1 MTTILDKFA
10 QAVTRHGDRSAII
23 EADGYE
29 ISFKELDLLA
39 RRYAAGFRKRGIER
53 GDRILLAMPIGI
65 DLFACLAAVWRLGA
79 TVVFPE
85 PAMGL
90 SGLRHAAETVA
101 PKAFLSS
108 GWYRLLGWF
117 VPVLRALDLRLT
129 PCADT
134 GKPVTGSLSAPEDV
148 ALISFTSGST
158 GKPKAIARSHSF
170 MMAQARAISPLLET
184 NNDDE
189 RDLVAFPVFVLV
201 CLSLGITS
209 VLPAWKLRRHDKA
222 SAEVIA
228 NQIAQQKITRLLVPP
243 VICETLSTSVALPDL
258 RAIFTGGG
266 PVFPDVLERLALL
279 KASLRLVAVYG
290 STEAEPIAHMEF
302 SDIGASDLEA
312 MQEGAG
318 LLAGHPVEQI
328 AVQIVD
334 GEIQVAGDHVN
345 ETYLDNAQ
353 NAENKVLRNGRIWHR
368 TGDTGRFDD
377 QGRLWLLGRAGNRVG
392 NIDPFS
398 VETAARFWPGLHRSA
413 LVAIEGRPVLAV
425 EGDRSHMEDWKRRA
439 LRLGIE
445 ELRLVDTIPMD
456 NRHRSKVDMARL
468 QTQLRAG

>member
-1 MTTILDKFA
+1 MTTILDRFA
-10 QAVTRHGDRSAII
+10 EAVTRNGNRPAIV
-23 EADGYE
+23 EADGRE
-29 ISFKELDLLA
+29 ISFGELDLLA
-39 RRYAAGFRKRGIER
+39 QHYAAGFRKRGIGH
-53 GDRILLAMPIGI
+53 GDRILLAMPVGI

-90 SGLRHAAETVA
+90 KGLRHAATAVA

-117 VPVLRALDLRLT
+117 VPELRALDLRLT
-129 PCADT
+129 PRADT
-134 GKPVTGSLSAPEDV
+134 GEPVTGSLSVPEDI

-158 GKPKAIARSHSF
+158 GEPKAIARSHSF

-184 NNDDE
+184 DNDDE

-222 SAEVIA
+222 SADVIA
-228 NQIAQQKITRLLVPP
+228 GQIARQKITRLLVPP
-243 VICETLSTSVALPDL
+243 VICETLSTAVGLPGL

-266 PVFPDVLERLALL
+266 PVFPDVLEQLASLD
-279 KASLRLVAVYG
+279 ANLRLVSVYG
-290 STEAEPIAHMEF
+290 STEAEPIAHLEF
-302 SDIGASDLEA
+302 SDVGASDLEA

-318 LLAGHPVEQI
+318 LLAGRPVEQI

-345 ETYLDNAQ
+345 ESYLDAAQ
-353 NAENKVLRNGRIWHR
+353 NAENKVLRGGRTWHR
-368 TGDTGRFDD
+368 TGDAGRFDG
-377 QGRLWLLGRAGNRVG
+377 QGRLWLLGRSGNRVG
-392 NIDPFS
+392 DIDPFS
-398 VETAARFWPGLHRSA
+398 VETAARFWPGLQRSA
-413 LVAIEGRPVLAV
+413 LVAVEGKPVLAV
-425 EGDRSHMEDWKRRA
+425 AGDRSHMEDWKRRA

-445 ELRLVDTIPMD
+445 ELRFVDAIPMD
-456 NRHRSKVDMARL
+456 NRHRSKVDMA
-468 QTQLRAG
+468 QLRKLL

>member
-1 MTTILDKFA
+1 MTTILDRFA
-10 QAVTRHGDRSAII
+10 EAVASHGNRQAIV
-23 EADGYE
+23 EADGRE
-29 ISFKELDLLA
+29 ISFDELDLLS
-39 RRYAAGFRKRGIER
+39 RHYAAGFRKNGIER
-53 GDRILLAMPIGI
+53 GDRILLAMPVGI

-85 PAMGL
+85 PSMGL
-90 SGLRHAAETVA
+90 KGLRHAADTVA

-117 VPVLRALDLRLT
+117 VPELRALDLRLT
-129 PCADT
+129 PHRNIST
-134 GKPVTGSLSAPEDV
+134 PVSDMLSEPDDV

-158 GKPKAIARSHSF
+158 EQPKAIARSHSF

-184 NNDDE
+184 GNDDE

-222 SAEVIA
+222 SPDVIA
-228 NQIAQQKITRLLVPP
+228 SQIVRQKVTRLLVPP
-243 VICETLSTSVALPDL
+243 VICETLSNSVAPPGL

-266 PVFPDVLERLALL
+266 PVFPDVLARLASLQPD
-279 KASLRLVAVYG
+279 LRLVAVYG
-290 STEAEPIAHMEF
+290 STEAEPIAHM
-302 SDIGASDLEA
+302 DLADVGTGDLEA
-312 MQEGAG
+312 MQSGAG

-328 AVQIVD
+328 EVQIVD

-345 ETYLDNAQ
+345 ESYLDTAH
-353 NAENKVLRNGRIWHR
+353 NAENKVLRQDRIWHR
-368 TGDTGRFDD
+368 TGDAGRFDD
-377 QGRLWLLGRAGNRVG
+377 QGRLWLLGRLGNRVA

-398 VETAARFWPGLHRSA
+398 IETAARFWPGLRRSA
-413 LVAIEGRPVLAV
+413 LVAIEGVAVLAV
-425 EGDRSHMEDWKRRA
+425 EGDRVHMEDWQRRA
-439 LRLGIE
+439 ARLGIDD
-445 ELRLVDTIPMD
+445 LRLVSTIPMD

-468 QTQLRAG
+468 QAQLRAG